1 LKLVPRLAATALAAA
16 VFIAAGDRVYARKAA
31 PAVSPSPSA
40 SSSASPAANSGTSP
54 AANSSAS
61 PSASSSASPAP
72 LPTASPE
79 PAQIAIPRLE
89 AKLKANPNDQESL
102 QQLSGYYLGENRPDL
117 ALGLTQRLLSLGAK
131 TAQVYYLDGLS
142 NQQLGREPA
151 ATSDFEEATNREPT
165 NPQILLTLTDL
176 YLRENRASD
185 AERVAKRATTF
196 NATDPRV
203 FENYGLVLAQEGKF
217 DDARTQFEVAAKLDP
232 KDPLPYIL
240 EARSYISQK
249 SYALA
254 EQNFD
259 KALAIDPK
267 SPDGLLG
274 KARLQ
279 AANHDTAAAIATY
292 ETLLAIVPTDDAKAS
307 VLVEEYQAYRD
318 EKMFDQAL
326 AILKRGELA
335 YPNSAAIH
343 LAYGDYDVAI
353 AKNQAAAE
361 TEWRTALGQSR
372 DNPDALTR
380 LGELALTQ
388 KRASD
393 AIGYFKR
400 LTEVTPNDPSSW
412 STLAQVDVQS
422 TTYADARDAFRHA
435 FAIAR
440 TPQALAGVGS
450 TDLQLGNVKE
460 CTQIFDAIDRGAE
473 KFMQANPQ
481 LYYVYGKCALQS
493 GDRPQALKA
502 YTKLK
507 PFVKPGTPLSS
518 EVNKTLNGLRA
529 KNSKPSAKPKSTPKP
544 SH

>member
-1 LKLVPRLAATALAAA
+1 MILVRPLAAATLAAA
-16 VFIAAGDRVYARKAA
+16 VFIAAGDRVYAKKAA
-31 PAVSPSPSA
+31 PAPSPSPSA
-40 SSSASPAANSGTSP
+40 SA
-54 AANSSAS
+54 
-61 PSASSSASPAP
+61 SASPAP

-79 PAQIAIPRLE
+79 PPQIAIPRLE
-89 AKLKANPNDQESL
+89 AKLKASPNDQDSL
-102 QQLSGYYLGENRPDL
+102 LQLSGYYLGENRPDL
-117 ALGLTQRLLSLGAK
+117 ALGLTQRLISLGVK
-131 TAQVYYLDGLS
+131 SAQVYYLDGLA
-142 NQQLGREPA
+142 NQQLGRAPA
-151 ATSDFEEATNREPT
+151 ATTDFEEATNREPT
-165 NPQILLTLTDL
+165 NAQILLTLTDL
-176 YLRENRASD
+176 YLRTNRAAD

-217 DDARTQFEVAAKLDP
+217 DDARTQLEAAAKLDP

-254 EQNFD
+254 QQNFD

-267 SPDGLLG
+267 SPDALLG

-279 AANHDTAAAIATY
+279 ATNHDTASSIATY
-292 ETLLAIVPTDDAKAS
+292 ETLLGIVPTDDAKAS

-326 AILKRGELA
+326 AILKRGEQA
-335 YPNSAAIH
+335 YPKSAAVH

-353 AKNQAAAE
+353 AKNQQSAE
-361 TEWRTALGQSR
+361 SEWKTALGPSR

-388 KRASD
+388 KKNND

-400 LTEVTPNDPSSW
+400 LTEVTPTDPAAW
-412 STLAQVDVQS
+412 STLAQVQVQS
-422 TTYADARDAFRHA
+422 TKYADARESFRHA
-435 FAIAR
+435 FALAR
-440 TPQALAGVGS
+440 TPQSLAGVGS

-460 CTQIFDAIDRGAE
+460 CTQIFDAIDRGAAT
-473 KFMQANPQ
+473 FMKANPQ

-493 GDRPQALKA
+493 GDRPKALGA

-507 PFVKPGTPLSS
+507 PFVKPGTPLAT
-518 EVNKTLNGLRA
+518 EITKTLKGLQA
-529 KNSKPSAKPKSTPKP
+529 KTTTKPAAKPKSSPKP
-544 SH
+544 KA